1 MSHVDTLLSGSIKK
15 AGETKKKP
23 GPPDTH
29 IQFGL
34 YLYDDIFTVS
44 ACKDKE
50 DFWNLQAFWRKTSK
64 IVQLSFYRRG
74 EGLSVGWVSGWMR
87 LVVAEGLTKACPCD
101 LSVGRLIT
109 RGKKHVKI
117 ETKRRRELLIRS
129 IRSVINSNRIE

>member
-44 ACKDKE
+44 GCKDKE

-101 LSVGRLIT
+101 LSVCRSIACW
-109 RGKKHVKI
+109 KEQVKF
-117 ETKRRRELLIRS
+117 ERKSRWELLIRS
-129 IRSVINSNRIE
+129 IRGVINSNRIE